1 MGIRKSTGRHTG
13 KHTMSNRPA
22 VAVAEQRED
31 TLRKSAAT
39 STRRRTS

>member
-1 MGIRKSTGRHTG
+1 MGIRKSTG
-13 KHTMSNRPA
+13 KHTMSKRPA
-22 VAVAEQRED
+22 VAAAERRED